1 MVALLV
7 GVQPTGFLYGQL
19 YIFVGKL
26 YIADPD
32 DPMYQAGLEPALV
45 APVST
50 SRSSA
55 SASPTTSTEP
65 QVAAPGERLSFRR
78 LAFFFLA
85 PLVAVLF
92 PAVRAF
98 AARVMVFP
106 AFLTVLGSRLATS
119 CFAFFAAALTPVSAR
134 LQACLSR
141 HVSHLIDN
149 RFFFGIDN
157 VRPSHSSG
165 VERAARRLVP
175 IAAGCERLRMVRK
188 L

>member
-1 MVALLV
+1 M
-7 GVQPTGFLYGQL
+7 
-19 YIFVGKL
+19 GKL
-26 YIADPD
+26 YVFMANFIISLILTTRCTK
-32 DPMYQAGLEPALV
+32 AGLQQDRFRP
-45 APVST
+45 PRVST
-50 SRSSA
+50 GSR
-55 SASPTTSTEP
+55 P
-65 QVAAPGERLSFRR
+65 FRR
-78 LAFFFLA
+78 RAVLLQHLRPRAPNHKPPHQATVYPYRRFAFFFLA

-98 AARVMVFP
+98 AARVMAFP

-175 IAAGCERLRMVRK
+175 AAAGCERLRMVRK

>member
-1 MVALLV
+1 M
-7 GVQPTGFLYGQL
+7 GKL
-19 YIFVGKL
+19 YIFMSKL

-32 DPMYQAGLEPALV
+32 DPMYQGGPSAAPFPTATGQHGV

-55 SASPTTSTEP
+55 SATPTTSTEP
-65 QVAAPGERLSFRR
+65 QAAAPGERLSSRR
-78 LAFFFLA
+78 FAFFFLA

-106 AFLTVLGSRLATS
+106 AFLTVLESRLATS